1 MTNRNALLLGVA
13 VLVLAALVAQM
24 VIDPSP
30 ENVSVACIA
39 CASSLSVLL
48 YIYWTRALDTH
59 PLSTFAIFGFCFTT
73 QMGALLFQSADGE
86 AITRFLRQPAATFG
100 WLAAYQWT
108 AMAAHGVYR
117 LFSRQSERG
126 QGPRAA
132 QAGQGGII
140 RRLLHFAGLYAPPS
154 PAVLWGVSVLG
165 LFGIVFGGIP
175 NTVGKVF
182 HGMSFLA
189 WAPFLIPIF
198 IVEFGAVYARL
209 HRQILFVAAYAVFI
223 AVLAM
228 AANARGMMLSGLMTV
243 SLFLALTAL
252 RSRGRFKPRFAVYGM
267 VLAAGLAVLS
277 YPVDDLVTA
286 MRIARKD
293 RGHVDIFRMV
303 ENTLNNFQR
312 KDLLEAERNAGQ
324 FISLNSNYDEVYF
337 NSELKARLVETK
349 FHDNALYFGSRL
361 SAADSER
368 LVDTTVDFLWSI
380 LPQPV
385 LDALGIELTKKTVSF
400 SMGDYMSY
408 LGATGNVGGFRT
420 GSGVAHGLALFGPA
434 FLPVMFLLFFV
445 VFWSIDLLA
454 YVGPGG
460 RVSMSALGL
469 LGIWPMF
476 QYGICTESIT
486 GLLGYIV
493 RGLPQNVFIYAVAV
507 GAASLAL
514 RLLHYTPP
522 RLPEAVARGGA

>member
-24 VIDPSP
+24 VINPSV
-30 ENVSVACIA
+30 ENVGVACIVT
-39 CASSLSVLL
+39 ASSLSVLL

-59 PLSTFAIFGFCFTT
+59 PLSTFALFGFCFTT

-86 AITRFLRQPAATFG
+86 AITRFLRQPGTTFG

-108 AMAAHGVYR
+108 AMAAHGAYR
-117 LFSRQSERG
+117 LFSRRNERAPSALTFRE
-126 QGPRAA
+126 GPLRSLLRA
-132 QAGQGGII
+132 I
-140 RRLLHFAGLYAPPS
+140 GLYTPPR
-154 PAVLWGVSVLG
+154 PAVLWAVSVLG

-175 NTVGKVF
+175 TTVGRVF

-198 IVEFGAVYARL
+198 IVEFGSAYARL

-252 RSRGRFKPRFAVYGM
+252 RSQARFKPKFAVYGV

-303 ENTLNNFQR
+303 ENTLYNFQR
-312 KDLLEAERNAGQ
+312 DDLLKAERKAGQ
-324 FISLNSNYDEVYF
+324 FVSLNSNYDEVYF
-337 NSELKARLVETK
+337 NSELKGRLVETK

-361 SAADSER
+361 SGADSDR
-368 LVDTTVDFLWSI
+368 LADTTVDFLWSI
-380 LPQPV
+380 LPQPA
-385 LDALGIELTKKTVSF
+385 LDALGVDLTKKESNF

-408 LGATGNVGGFRT
+408 LGATGKVGGFRT

-454 YVGPGG
+454 YVGLSG

-469 LGIWPMF
+469 LAIWPMF

-486 GLLGYIV
+486 GLLSNLV
-493 RGLPQNVFIYAVAV
+493 RGLPQNVLIYTVAIA
-507 GAASLAL
+507 GASLGL
-514 RLLHYTPP
+514 RLLPFT
-522 RLPEAVARGGA
+522 RSRSLQVALARGGA

>member
-24 VIDPSP
+24 VIGPSA
-30 ENVSVACIA
+30 ENIGVACIVT
-39 CASSLSVLL
+39 ASSLSILL

-59 PLSTFAIFGFCFTT
+59 PLSTYALFGFCFTT
-73 QMGALLFQSADGE
+73 QMGALLFQSGGGE
-86 AITRFLRQPAATFG
+86 AITRYLRQPGTTFG

-108 AMAAHGVYR
+108 AMAAHAAYR
-117 LFSRQSERG
+117 VFSERRAG
-126 QGPRAA
+126 ANPRFAFSEGPL
-132 QAGQGGII
+132 
-140 RRLLHFAGLYAPPS
+140 RRLLRVIGLYSAPS
-154 PAVLWGVSVLG
+154 PGVLWAVSVFG
-165 LFGIVFGGIP
+165 LFGILFGGIP
-175 NTVGKVF
+175 NTMGKVF

-198 IVEFGAVYARL
+198 IVEYGASYARPS
-209 HRQILFVAAYAVFI
+209 RQLPFVAAYTVFI

-228 AANARGMMLSGLMTV
+228 AANARAMMLSGLMTV

-252 RSRGRFKPRFAVYGM
+252 RSQARFKPKFLVYGV

-277 YPVDDLVTA
+277 YPVNDLVTA

-293 RGHVDIFRMV
+293 RGHIDIFRMV
-303 ENTLNNFQR
+303 ENTLYNFQR
-312 KDLLEAERNAGQ
+312 DDLLKAERSAGQ
-324 FISLNSNYDEVYF
+324 FISLNSNYDELYF
-337 NSELKARLVETK
+337 NSELEGRLVETK

-361 SAADSER
+361 SAADNER
-368 LVDTTVDFLWSI
+368 LLETTADFLWAI

-385 LDALGIELTKKTVSF
+385 LDKLGVDLAKKSVFF

-408 LGATGNVGGFRT
+408 LGATGKVGGFRT
-420 GSGVAHGLALFGPA
+420 GSGVAHGLALFGEA

-454 YVGPGG
+454 YALPSG
-460 RVSMSALGL
+460 RVAVSALGL
-469 LGIWPMF
+469 LGIWPLF

-486 GLLGYIV
+486 GLLSYIV
-493 RGLPQNVFIYAVAV
+493 RGLPQNVLIYTVAI
-507 GAASLAL
+507 ACASLGL
-514 RLLHYTPP
+514 RMWSRMPAR
-522 RLPEAVARGGA
+522 RLQPLVARGGV

>member
-1 MTNRNALLLGVA
+1 MTNRNALLSGLA

-24 VIDPSP
+24 VIAPTP

-108 AMAAHGVYR
+108 AMAAHSAYR
-117 LFSRQSERG
+117 LFSRRREGDAARLEFRG
-126 QGPRAA
+126 GVLRT
-132 QAGQGGII
+132 
-140 RRLLHFAGLYAPPS
+140 LLGAAGLYAPPA
-154 PAVLWGVSVLG
+154 PAVLWSVALLG

-182 HGMSFLA
+182 HGMGFLA

-198 IVEFGAVYARL
+198 IVEFGAAYARL
-209 HRQILFVAAYAVFI
+209 HRQILFVVLYAVFI

-228 AANARGMMLSGLMTV
+228 AANARGMMLSGVMTV

-252 RSRGRFKPRFAVYGM
+252 RSQTRFKPKFAVYG
-267 VLAAGLAVLS
+267 VLLAAGLAVLS
-277 YPVDDLVTA
+277 YPVNDLVTA

-293 RGHVDIFRMV
+293 RGHVNIFRMV
-303 ENTLNNFQR
+303 ENTLYNFQR
-312 KDLLEAERNAGQ
+312 DDLLKAERNAGK

-337 NSELKARLVETK
+337 NTELQGRLVETK

-361 SAADSER
+361 SAADGDR
-368 LVDTTVDFLWSI
+368 LLDTTTDFLWSI

-385 LDALGIELTKKTVSF
+385 LDKLGVDLAKKSVSF

-408 LGATGNVGGFRT
+408 LGATGSVGGFRT
-420 GSGVAHGLALFGPA
+420 GSGVAHGLALFGEA

-454 YVGPGG
+454 YALPSG
-460 RVSMSALGL
+460 RVAVSALGL
-469 LGIWPMF
+469 LGIWPLF

-486 GLLGYIV
+486 GLLSYIV
-493 RGLPQNVFIYAVAV
+493 RGLPQNVVIYTVAI
-507 GAASLAL
+507 ACASLGL
-514 RLLHYTPP
+514 RMWSRMPAR
-522 RLPEAVARGGA
+522 RLQPLAARGGA